1 MKLRNVR
8 RRQWTRYI
16 DRLDRL
22 DRESPQRE
30 APPHSF
36 QPGLSPIQTWSPGYS
51 RFARREAHRWMLRKR
66 NEWSRTNRWV
76 EHDCVWVPADLPIN
90 AAGDTRPGFECTYQ
104 LENGTGRCESNV
116 FDINDV
122 VGKSACIVRKGGPGW

>member
-30 APPHSF
+30 AALHIF
-36 QPGLSPIQTWSPGYS
+36 QPGLPPIQTWSMAYS
-51 RFARREAHRWMLRKR
+51 RLILREMNRRMKRRRNRWG
-66 NEWSRTNRWV
+66 RTNRWV

-90 AAGDTRPGFECTYQ
+90 AAGDTRPGFKCTYQ
-104 LENGTGRCESNV
+104 LENGTGRCESSV

-122 VGKSACIVRKGGPGW
+122 VGKSVCIVRKGGPGW